1 MLELLW
7 KDFKLKSCIAII
19 MLMLIARD
27 IVGISVPDIVVT
39 VIYAISM
46 IVLKY
51 EKMVYLIFF
60 IFPIMCGVPGYII
73 TIAYILLLVKGPR
86 MKRKQLMPL
95 LIVIFLEGINES
107 FNNVSG
113 LYTGI
118 LSFLSFT
125 AVFFYFLDENK
136 NLYSVRKCL
145 IMYGI
150 GTSFVFVVI
159 YTNMFMQYGFEAVLS
174 GMLRSGALGIVD
186 NDITKMKGHLALNAN
201 TIAYMSISVVSIY
214 SIMLIKQ
221 AKQKKLSILLILI
234 CLIAGIF
241 SFSRTYLGVVALL
254 SLLLF
259 TTLHGRKRIK
269 FVIFLGALCVI
280 LVYFWGDIIFSIIA
294 SFEGRMEEDSFAT
307 AGGRTELFSFYNDA
321 WLKNIFYILFGAGAV
336 SYWDTLHAP
345 NAIHC
350 GLQQLWICLGI
361 IGFSCYTIRTVVYI
375 RNEKTSNQFIMHIP
389 FIVTLIMN
397 QSLQLI
403 NPYPLILIMIPTLL
417 FYKYKIL
424 ES

>member
-280 LVYFWGDIIFSIIA
+280 LVYFWG
-294 SFEGRMEEDSFAT
+294 
-307 AGGRTELFSFYNDA
+307 Y
-321 WLKNIFYILFGAGAV
+321 NIFNYCF
-336 SYWDTLHAP
+336 
-345 NAIHC
+345 
-350 GLQQLWICLGI
+350 
-361 IGFSCYTIRTVVYI
+361 F
-375 RNEKTSNQFIMHIP
+375 
-389 FIVTLIMN
+389 
-397 QSLQLI
+397 
-403 NPYPLILIMIPTLL
+403 
-417 FYKYKIL
+417 
-424 ES
+424 